1 MKLRLMSPLVAIS
14 SQFDVY
20 WEALLF
26 FPWVHFSRVD
36 DRAWKWQQTQQ
47 KHFWFWK
54 NCEMIEHSMK
64 TSHIFTFSKFIQLR
78 FFCWFAWV
86 EISVCVFG
94 KKYNIHMQI
103 NKSIKY
109 YTVCCHKKPHK
120 LNQFLSIT
128 FMLHRRI

>member
-1 MKLRLMSPLVAIS
+1 MKKKLLTILGL
-14 SQFDVY
+14 
-20 WEALLF
+20 LLF
-26 FPWVHFSRVD
+26 TTGCFKYDGNDVVGD
-36 DRAWKWQQTQQ
+36 L
-47 KHFWFWK
+47 
-54 NCEMIEHSMK
+54 E
-64 TSHIFTFSKFIQLR
+64 
-78 FFCWFAWV
+78 
-86 EISVCVFG
+86 